1 MKHLWGPLPPFDH
14 GSGAAIEPGLRRE
27 RARFESE
34 RGGQAHITA
43 EHRALLRTRIAS
55 VLHSHIF
62 RGDGTGPTLP
72 ANDPRCLMAHRKF
85 LLSTSHAL
93 SQTWADQWL
102 NDLTLFGGVSSPP
115 YADGMRTWMQRP
127 DVCAALHVSRVPTT
141 TWPSPPEGFNYT
153 SEYAACNSGYPEGT
167 PSMVDFYREIAPRL
181 EVTLVYNGDT
191 DPCVSYEGTALAI
204 ARVGFGQ
211 VDGGG
216 YRPWFYNRT
225 AVEERVSP
233 ANNVSQNPGFESCL
247 GIW

>member
-1 MKHLWGPLPPFDH
+1 
-14 GSGAAIEPGLRRE
+14 
-27 RARFESE
+27 
-34 RGGQAHITA
+34 
-43 EHRALLRTRIAS
+43 
-55 VLHSHIF
+55 
-62 RGDGTGPTLP
+62 
-72 ANDPRCLMAHRKF
+72 
-85 LLSTSHAL
+85 
-93 SQTWADQWL
+93 
-102 NDLTLFGGVSSPP
+102 
-115 YADGMRTWMQRP
+115 
-127 DVCAALHVSRVPTT
+127 
-141 TWPSPPEGFNYT
+141 
-153 SEYAACNSGYPEGT
+153 
-167 PSMVDFYREIAPRL
+167 MVDFYREIAPRL